1 MRPEPIPTS
10 STRPLALDT
19 TRSRYGASIRWP
31 HSTLAPR
38 IGFWLRRVL
47 AFIAGNLGVHFLP
60 VGVIFR
66 GPRPRRHI
74 FRRTAEPCRYGVRH
88 MAGARCESGRNN
100 HECNQTS
107 HHGTRNG
114 IAATIKRGIAIETP
128 IILAAAITRSAM
140 HIACWNG
147 ATWCVQ
153 ICRKYCSNAGAAV
166 RHVTA
171 KYATCKLTAQ

>member
-1 MRPEPIPTS
+1 
-10 STRPLALDT
+10 
-19 TRSRYGASIRWP
+19 
-31 HSTLAPR
+31 
-38 IGFWLRRVL
+38 
-47 AFIAGNLGVHFLP
+47 
-60 VGVIFR
+60 
-66 GPRPRRHI
+66 
-74 FRRTAEPCRYGVRH
+74 

-114 IAATIKRGIAIETP
+114 IAATIKCGIAIETP

-153 ICRKYCSNAGAAV
+153 ICRKSCSNAGAAV
-166 RHVTA
+166 HHVLA
-171 KYATCKLTAQ
+171 KGADSREEPSHSVFRLKRTPLRESGVK